1 MNTQNSSIK
10 TRLCVM
16 NFIQLFVWGAWFT
29 TVGACLTVN
38 KLGGEAGHAYN
49 SAPLAAIFAPLFL
62 GFIADRF
69 FASEKVM
76 SALFLIGGLVIAAVP
91 YAAEHDPSLMRW
103 LFLGHML
110 CYMPTLGLANTIA
123 FSNIPDPSEYPSI
136 RVWGTIG
143 WIAAGLLNGAMG
155 LSYSMNMFYIAAG
168 TSLALSAFCLFLPH
182 TPPPAKG
189 APINLR
195 SLFMVDAFSLF
206 KRVDFAVFMVCS
218 TLICIPLAYYYGITG
233 DFLTGLGFEQPAAT
247 MTIGQMSEIFF
258 MVMMP
263 IFFRRLGVKWM
274 IIVGMLAWIGRYL
287 LFSWGA
293 TAQAGIANS
302 SLWAIFLAVALHG
315 VCYDF
320 FFVTGYIY
328 TDKTAP
334 AAIRSQAQSML
345 VFFTQG
351 IGMYF
356 GFSMAFPKMAESVS
370 KHGAL
375 VEAIK
380 GARSA
385 EPLGFWEQF
394 TKMFSVNL
402 PQSVD
407 QGLFGETMAQWN
419 QFWIGPAVMAGV
431 ILAMFLIGFRPKEQS
446 NQP

>member
-1 MNTQNSSIK
+1 
-10 TRLCVM
+10 M

-38 KLGGEAGHAYN
+38 QLGAHAGHAYN

-76 SALFLIGGLVIAAVP
+76 SVLFLIGGCIIAAVP

-123 FSNIPDPSEYPSI
+123 FSNISDPSEYPSI

-143 WIAAGLLNGAMG
+143 WIAAGLLIGASG

-168 TSLALSAFCLFLPH
+168 TSLALSAFCLMLPH

-189 APINLR
+189 SPINIR
-195 SLFMVDAFSLF
+195 SLLMLDAFSLL
-206 KRVDFAVFMVCS
+206 KRVDFFVFILCS

-263 IFFRRLGVKWM
+263 VFFRRLGVKWM

-287 LFSWGA
+287 LFAWGA
-293 TAQAGIANS
+293 TSQTVGAV
-302 SLWAIFLAVALHG
+302 FLAVALHG

-351 IGMYF
+351 VGMYF
-356 GFSMAFPKMAESVS
+356 GFSMAFPKMAESVT
-370 KHGAL
+370 KHGEL
-375 VEAIK
+375 VKAI
-380 GARSA
+380 SA
-385 EPLGFWEQF
+385 VRVEENLSFADKL
-394 TKMFSVNL
+394 TKMFSVSL
-402 PQSVD
+402 PEAVD
-407 QGLFGETMAQWN
+407 KSLLGEAMQQWN
-419 QFWIGPAVMAGV
+419 EFWVGPAIMAAV
-431 ILAMFLIGFRPKEQS
+431 ILGLFLIGFRPKDEAAER
-446 NQP
+446 